1 MTALV
6 LLSTLLMLASVGPE
20 ITELDSTRFRVSIVF
35 DDQSPMG
42 HAKAQIGIVKAAK
55 KHCAGKGSK
64 ATSEGSLELNNA
76 QSIRTGKKAVELIEI
91 YSCVPKQS

>member
-1 MTALV
+1 MIALFS
-6 LLSTLLMLASVGPE
+6 LSPLLMLASVGPV
-20 ITELDSTRFRVSIVF
+20 ITELDIARFRVSIVF

-42 HAKAQIGIVKAAK
+42 HAKAQIGLVKAAK
-55 KHCAGKGSK
+55 KHCAGKGK

-76 QSIRTGKKAVELIEI
+76 QSIRTGKKALELIEI